1 MTTYVLLGFLLLA
14 TGAAAWRFP
23 RARASLLHGGGFSLM
38 YMGQR
43 LFDGDALSMPLSG
56 IGVLLF
62 AAALVLRWTASGA
75 TAKPARTFSLVSAVA
90 LPLYALSHPAVHA
103 ILGLGPTA
111 TERFAVS
118 FAALWPIV
126 ALVGTLP
133 TWLLDRVAA
142 QHPRGLPVGAS
153 TWATQTGLGIALA
166 ISLVFPLNYLASQH
180 DVEADFSYFRVTR
193 AGTATLAAAASVE
206 TPVEV
211 LLFYPANS
219 EVKEKLVPY
228 FDAVVAGSEGKLSL
242 QVVDQPMAPKLAEE
256 LSVRD
261 NGYVVLRQERAEGKP
276 AVEKFKIED
285 DVKKAKKELKKLDET
300 FQKSLLKLSRG
311 KRVAYVLTGHG
322 EASPRDEDPQTKLGE
337 FKNLLRAQ
345 NYDVTDFGLEQGS
358 ASAIPDDAALVV
370 VPAPA
375 KALLPEETGALRRYV
390 DGGGALLVYA
400 DPGRDP
406 MTDLLGHVGLR
417 VAPGT
422 VANMAKNVP
431 ITQGVQDRFN
441 VFSNSFGTHA
451 SVATLSKY
459 ATRAA
464 VVMLGA
470 VSLEETGSATAPGP
484 GKVTPLVR
492 AFPDSWLDLDGDAEK
507 DAEETGRPNALAVAV
522 EGPETAPYRVVVVGD
537 VNAASDFVVTRSQ
550 GNGQLLLDGVRW
562 LVGDEKLMGETQSE
576 EDVKIEH
583 TSESDKVWF
592 YGTIFGAPMLVLALG
607 AWSVQRRTQKKGA

>member
-1 MTTYVLLGFLLLA
+1 MTTYVLLGILVMA

-23 RARASLLHGGGFSLM
+23 RARASLLHSGGFALL

-43 LFDGDALSMPLSG
+43 LFDGDALSTPLSAV
-56 IGVLLF
+56 GVVL
-62 AAALVLRWTASGA
+62 ALVALGLRWRANDPAGKSARVLSLIAAS
-75 TAKPARTFSLVSAVA
+75 S
-90 LPLYALSHPAVHA
+90 LPLYALSHPATHA
-103 ILGLGPTA
+103 ALGLGATA
-111 TERFAVS
+111 SDRFAVS
-118 FAALWPIV
+118 FAALAPI
-126 ALVGTLP
+126 AWLVGTLP
-133 TWLLDRVAA
+133 LWLLDRVGA
-142 QHPRGLPVGAS
+142 QHPRGLPVGAAA
-153 TWATQTGLGIALA
+153 WATTTGLGVGLALT
-166 ISLVFPLNYLASQH
+166 LVFPLNYLASEH

-193 AGTATLAAAASVE
+193 AGTATLAAAASAE
-206 TPVEV
+206 SPVEV

-228 FDAVVAGSEGKLSL
+228 FEAVAAGSEGKLSVR
-242 QVVDQPMAPKLAEE
+242 VVDQPMAPKLAEE

-276 AVEKFKIED
+276 AVEKFKVED
-285 DVKKAKKELKKLDET
+285 DLKKAKKDLKKLDET

-322 EASPRDEDPQTKLGE
+322 EASPRDEDPKTKLGE

-370 VPAPA
+370 VPGPA
-375 KALLPEETGALRRYV
+375 KALLAEETAALRRYI

-400 DPGRDP
+400 DPGRDG
-406 MTDLLGHVGLR
+406 MADLLGHVGLSI
-417 VAPGT
+417 APGT
-422 VANMAKNVP
+422 VANMVKNVP
-431 ITQGVQDRFN
+431 ISQGVQDRFN

-464 VVMLGA
+464 VVLLGA
-470 VSLEETGSATAPGP
+470 VSIDETGASTAPGP
-484 GKVTPLVR
+484 AKVTPLVR

-522 EGPETAPYRVVVVGD
+522 EGPETAPYRVIVVGD

-562 LVGDEKLMGETQSE
+562 LVGDEKLMGETQTE

-592 YGTIFGAPMLVLALG
+592 YGTIFGAPLLVLALG
-607 AWSVQRRTQKKGA
+607 AWSVTRRTQKKEA